1 MKRKLLI
8 LAAALVIAVSA
19 VGCGKDED
27 KTDAEGSQ
35 QKMCIRDSNSSMPG
49 VVTGYTAAT
58 KIDNIANQTFN
69 SLGTACATYAGQ
81 NYGAKKFDRIKDGVF
96 ASMVY
101 CCLLYTSNKERE

>member
-35 QKMCIRDSNSSMPG
+35 Q
-49 VVTGYTAAT
+49 T
-58 KIDNIANQTFN
+58 
-69 SLGTACATYAGQ
+69 
-81 NYGAKKFDRIKDGVF
+81 
-96 ASMVY
+96 
-101 CCLLYTSNKERE
+101 E